1 MEKLYSHRITHLDKY
16 SQRQASLNANI
27 DQSLP
32 TKQELSAYLSGQLS
46 LFPKDSGMT
55 LIQWSREKVDFLELF
70 TSVYDSKAIKSIGGK
85 KFNKK
90 EFFGLLTWFFNIQ
103 IPNLENSLQSMRHR
117 KISQAPYL
125 SELQEL
131 FVNYINRG

>member
-1 MEKLYSHRITHLDKY
+1 LEKLYSHRITHLEKY
-16 SQRQASLNANI
+16 SYKLRASDDYS
-27 DQSLP
+27 DQTLP
-32 TKQELSAYLSGQLS
+32 TKQELSTYHRGQLS

-103 IPNLENSLQSMRHR
+103 IPNLENSLQSMRNR

-125 SELQEL
+125 TELQEL
-131 FVNYINRG
+131 FVNYINR

>member
-1 MEKLYSHRITHLDKY
+1 MEKLYSHRITHLEKY
-16 SQRQASLNANI
+16 SHKLRASDDYT
-27 DQSLP
+27 DQTLP
-32 TKQELSAYLSGQLS
+32 TKQELSTYHRGQLS

-90 EFFGLLTWFFNIQ
+90 EFFVLLTWFFNIQ
-103 IPNLENSLQSMRHR
+103 IPNLENSLQSMRNR

-125 SELQEL
+125 TELQEL
-131 FVNYINRG
+131 FVNYINR

>member
-1 MEKLYSHRITHLDKY
+1 LEKLYSHRITHLEKY
-16 SQRQASLNANI
+16 SHKLRSS
-27 DQSLP
+27 DDFTDPTLP
-32 TKQELSAYLSGQLS
+32 TKQELSTYHRGQLS

-90 EFFGLLTWFFNIQ
+90 EFFGLVTWFFNIQ
-103 IPNLENSLQSMRHR
+103 IPNLENSLQSMRNR

-125 SELQEL
+125 TELQEL
-131 FVNYINRG
+131 FVNYINR